1 MTQATAYH
9 SRGSGYDSEFGERAE
24 RGRGALTS
32 EGSVTRAG
40 LMSSVSGVL
49 PKKQFEVLAV
59 VGSGV
64 MVVVGWMVEAAV
76 KWAVGWLIDAILKVK
91 LGG

>member
-40 LMSSVSGVL
+40 LMSSVTL

-76 KWAVGWLIDAILKVK
+76 KWAVGWVIGTILKVK